1 MPDTSASL
9 LDRLRLRPADD
20 DWRRLVELYAPLIRG
35 WLRRH
40 GVSDADADD
49 LGQEVLTVVVR
60 RFPDFCHNQR
70 RGAFRAWLRAI
81 TVNCLR
87 DFWRARRLRPAAH
100 DFEGVLDQLADDAS
114 ALSREWDREHD
125 LHVTRR
131 LLELIRPHFEPST
144 WAAFRRFALD
154 GAPADAVAAEL
165 GMTVNAVFIAK
176 SRVLSRLRREAAG
189 LLDDAAVS

>member
-20 DWRRLVELYAPLIRG
+20 G

-40 GVSDADADD
+40 GVADADADD

-60 RFPDFCHNQR
+60 RLSDFCHNRR

-87 DFWRARRLRPAAH
+87 DFWRAQRLRPAAQ
-100 DFEGVLDQLADDAS
+100 DFGGLLDQLADDAS

-125 LHVTRR
+125 LHVT
-131 LLELIRPHFEPST
+131 
-144 WAAFRRFALD
+144 
-154 GAPADAVAAEL
+154 
-165 GMTVNAVFIAK
+165 
-176 SRVLSRLRREAAG
+176 
-189 LLDDAAVS
+189 

>member
-20 DWRRLVELYAPLIRG
+20 G

-40 GVSDADADD
+40 GVADADADD

-60 RFPDFCHNQR
+60 RFPDFSHNQR

-87 DFWRARRLRPAAH
+87 DFWRSRRL
-100 DFEGVLDQLADDAS
+100 
-114 ALSREWDREHD
+114 
-125 LHVTRR
+125 
-131 LLELIRPHFEPST
+131 
-144 WAAFRRFALD
+144 
-154 GAPADAVAAEL
+154 APQATGDSGFL
-165 GMTVNAVFIAK
+165 
-176 SRVLSRLRREAAG
+176 RVLQELEDPHSG
-189 LLDDAAVS
+189 L